1 MASKKHVDPLKA
13 KQKRQKIIAAVLG
26 VLFIGVLA
34 FQVPRVMK
42 MMKTPP
48 NPHANDSVTTTTA
61 TGTPSLAAP
70 TLRGAEQPT
79 TDPTIGAPVAVSATP
94 TVQDGQLASFSR
106 FASKDPFNQQL
117 SDDKGSSP
125 SSSSSSGAGSG
136 SAGSGGG
143 SSPSQIPTGSKPRP
157 GSAVISVNGTLYT
170 VATASDFPQANPLF
184 HLVSVTAHSAKVSIA
199 GGSYSSGAPTVTLT
213 ENKPVTLVNTA
224 DGTRYT
230 LILKPLGT
238 GVPGGS
244 TSSSAGSRSAGN
256 GTSSSSGGGSS
267 GSGATTTTTP
277 SSTTVTL
284 PSPRVRGLRS
294 DRRIERRG
302 DARIGARQ
310 VGRVPDDDRHS
321 SKLVAEARRVV
332 VEVRVDAI
340 RTVVRARRRIA
351 RVAGVRGDIRRAVR
365 DRADER
371 LRGRR
376 AQHVLLVDG
385 VVRVGRVG
393 DRAVPLGGR
402 EDDVV
407 VLDPAVDLHLLVG
420 QGAGGGDPVGPGK
433 RGVAGRERGDDGED
447 ADIQHHHCHQELEH
461 AEAALVSRP
470 QVHTT
475 AIGTPL

>member
-13 KQKRQKIIAAVLG
+13 KQKRQKVIAAVLG
-26 VLFIGVLA
+26 VLFLGVLA

-79 TDPTIGAPVAVSATP
+79 TDPTTGAPVAVSATP

-125 SSSSSSGAGSG
+125 SSSSSGGGSG
-136 SAGSGGG
+136 STGSGGT
-143 SSPSQIPTGSKPRP
+143 SSPPQIPSGSAPRP

-184 HLVSVTAHSAKVSIA
+184 HLVSVTAHSAKISIA
-199 GGSYSSGAPTVTLT
+199 GGSYSSGAPTVTLK
-213 ENKPVTLVNTA
+213 EGKPVTLVNTA

-244 TSSSAGSRSAGN
+244 TSSGAGS
-256 GTSSSSGGGSS
+256 GTSSSGSGSS
-267 GSGATTTTTP
+267 GSGTTTTTTP

-284 PSPRVRGLRS
+284 PSP
-294 DRRIERRG
+294 
-302 DARIGARQ
+302 
-310 VGRVPDDDRHS
+310 
-321 SKLVAEARRVV
+321 
-332 VEVRVDAI
+332 
-340 RTVVRARRRIA
+340 
-351 RVAGVRGDIRRAVR
+351 
-365 DRADER
+365 
-371 LRGRR
+371 
-376 AQHVLLVDG
+376 
-385 VVRVGRVG
+385 
-393 DRAVPLGGR
+393 
-402 EDDVV
+402 
-407 VLDPAVDLHLLVG
+407 
-420 QGAGGGDPVGPGK
+420 
-433 RGVAGRERGDDGED
+433 
-447 ADIQHHHCHQELEH
+447 
-461 AEAALVSRP
+461 
-470 QVHTT
+470 
-475 AIGTPL
+475 